1 MSHPALASNTGVGW
15 VVLRSFAVQSY
26 LPTNK
31 EILRY
36 ELCINESLLNYCMF
50 LTNAQCWFCLGRFL
64 SNSKVA
70 SQLGVSFTHKILA
83 TFLSQAGS
91 L

>member
-1 MSHPALASNTGVGW
+1 MSHPALASNTGVGSSA
-15 VVLRSFAVQSY
+15 LIRRTKH